1 MPPHFWVSRPS
12 VVALIKPQF
21 EAGKEH
27 VGKHGIVRDRKVHEE
42 VLQHVL
48 GFATAD
54 HFDVLGL
61 DFSPIKG
68 GQGNIEFLAHLQ
80 LVDREGRIAPEV
92 DIDQTISAAYAEL
105 NKQD

>member
-1 MPPHFWVSRPS
+1 ADFTHGQPEFASIDVSFISLSLILPPLAQILKMGGS

-61 DFSPIKG
+61 
-68 GQGNIEFLAHLQ
+68 
-80 LVDREGRIAPEV
+80 
-92 DIDQTISAAYAEL
+92 
-105 NKQD
+105 

>member
-1 MPPHFWVSRPS
+1 M
-12 VVALIKPQF
+12 ALIKPQF

-48 GFATAD
+48 EFATAD

-68 GQGNIEFLAHLQ
+68 GQGNIEFLAHLK
-80 LVDREGRIAPEV
+80 LVDRKGQIAPEV
-92 DIDQTISAAYAEL
+92 KIDQTIDAAYAEL